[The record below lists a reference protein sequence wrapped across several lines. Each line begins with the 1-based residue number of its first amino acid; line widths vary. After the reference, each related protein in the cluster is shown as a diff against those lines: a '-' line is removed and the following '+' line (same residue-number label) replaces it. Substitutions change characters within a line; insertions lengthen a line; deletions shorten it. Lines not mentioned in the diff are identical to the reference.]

1 MAAAAT
7 PSPSGGPDPGP
18 DPSGAGASGSVP
30 PGSDLSGPGPSG
42 SEGPG
47 APPPASGPPRPGG
60 SGAGSP
66 GTGPSR
72 AGGPGGPGAGA
83 SPGSGPRALAALA
96 DAQPT
101 PYWLDDPARPTARPA
116 LVGEEQCDLLVVG
129 GGYTGLWTA
138 LRAKERDPRRDV
150 VLLESRQ
157 VGWAASGRNGGFCAA
172 SLTHG
177 LGNGLA
183 RWPEELTELERLG
196 RRNLDEIEATLT
208 RYGIDCHFERTGEI
222 DVATAPHQVAE
233 LREAVAEAERLG
245 LDAGEFLDRDAVRAE
260 VDSPTFLAGVWD
272 RTGVAMLHPARL
284 AWGLKDA
291 CLRLGVRIY
300 EHTPAG
306 RPVTSGGGIT
316 VTTPYGRVR
325 ARQVALGTNAFPSP
339 VRRVRPYVVPV
350 YDHALMTEPLTPEQ
364 LDAIGWRRRQ
374 GLSDTANH
382 FHYFRITQDGR
393 ILWGGYDIVYRF
405 GGRVRD
411 EYDHHPATYRTL
423 AQHFFHC
430 FPQLEGVR
438 FSHAWG
444 GAIDTCSRFSAFF
457 GTAHG
462 GRVAYALG
470 YTGLGVG
477 ATRFGAD
484 VMLDLLSGQETERTR
499 LRMVRTKPLPFPPE
513 PLRWAGIGI
522 TQWSMT
528 RADRQGGRRNLW
540 LKAMDKAGLGFDS

>member
-1 MAAAAT
+1 M
-7 PSPSGGPDPGP
+7 
-18 DPSGAGASGSVP
+18 
-30 PGSDLSGPGPSG
+30 
-42 SEGPG
+42 
-47 APPPASGPPRPGG
+47 
-60 SGAGSP
+60 
-66 GTGPSR
+66 
-72 AGGPGGPGAGA
+72 
-83 SPGSGPRALAALA
+83 A
-96 DAQPT
+96 DAVPT
-101 PYWLDDPARPTARPA
+101 PYWLDDPDRPRPRPA
-116 LVGEEQCDLLVVG
+116 LVGEEECDLLVVG

-138 LRAKERDPRRDV
+138 LRAKERDPDRDV
-150 VLLESRQ
+150 VLVEGREI
-157 VGWAASGRNGGFCAA
+157 GWAASGRNGGFCAA

-183 RWPEELTELERLG
+183 RWPEELPELERLG
-196 RRNLDEIEATLT
+196 RRNLDGIEATLA
-208 RYGIDCHFERTGEI
+208 RYDIDCHFERTGEI
-222 DVATAPHQVAE
+222 DVATEPHQVEE
-233 LREAVAEAERLG
+233 LRQTAEEARRLG

-260 VDSPTFLAGVWD
+260 VDSPTFLAGLWD
-272 RTGVAMLHPARL
+272 RDGVAMLHPARL

-306 RPVTSGGGIT
+306 RPTATGGGST
-316 VTTPYGRVR
+316 VTTPYGRIR
-325 ARQVALGTNAFPSP
+325 ARHVALGTNAFPSP

-350 YDHALMTEPLTPEQ
+350 YDHALMTEPLTADQ
-364 LDAIGWRRRQ
+364 LAAIGWRGRQ
-374 GLSDTANH
+374 GLSDSANH
-382 FHYFRITQDGR
+382 FHYFRITHDQR

-405 GGRVRD
+405 GGRVRA

-423 AQHFFHC
+423 ARHFFRC

-484 VMLDLLSGQETERTR
+484 VMLDLLAGEETERTR

-528 RADRQGGRRNLW
+528 RADRRGGRRNLW